1 MKFLAHPFEVD
12 MRLISALYPLS
23 AADFPKQVLPD
34 LHLIKMFRDIELL
47 KENCEQRNLKVD
59 VHQLASDYQR
69 WLEKKKEYRRL
80 RDLHHVQ
87 ERMRGHAA
95 EDNGQDLSMTD
106 ANETDETKVKKR
118 KKKTKPVL
126 SGEDAA
132 SAETPVDQP

>member
-1 MKFLAHPFEVD
+1 MP
-12 MRLISALYPLS
+12 LILALYPLS
-23 AADFPKQVLPD
+23 VADFPKQVLPD

-87 ERMRGHAA
+87 ERLREHST
-95 EDNGQDLSMTD
+95 DDDGQDLSMTD
-106 ANETDETKVKKR
+106 ANETDERKVKKR
-118 KKKTKPVL
+118 KKKTNPPP
-126 SGEDAA
+126 STEEAA
-132 SAETPVDQP
+132 TAETSVDQP